1 MLKILIAA
9 FVALFAGAT
18 PLLAQ
23 DNPENMSAVSADT
36 QEAAATENEAAAA
49 VEDVSVSAGG
59 NVSIDF
65 RDADIQNV
73 LRILSYKSGVNI
85 VTGPEVTGLVTIK
98 LKDVPWKRA
107 LEVILETYGYGYEH
121 KDNII
126 TVTTIEGLKKRR
138 EDSTLL
144 AEQEPLVTETFI
156 LNYAK
161 ASEVIASLDK
171 MKTARG
177 SVNYDE
183 RTNTLIVRDLSRN
196 MDLIEKVIK
205 QLDRTTPQVLIE
217 AKIVETTLDNTE
229 KLGVE
234 WTTKVTV
241 SGAKRPSTW
250 PFTQHSANKYLKTD
264 DFPGAEDTDFSLG
277 TLDFQQMQLVLEML
291 RNRTDTNILSNPRI
305 VTLNNKPARIVVGRE
320 YPFPNYSYNDQQ
332 ARYQVSG
339 WEYKDIG
346 VIFDVTPHVNNA
358 GYITLD
364 LQPQVTDILG
374 FVTVENASV
383 PQLSKESAKTNV
395 MIRDGE
401 TLVIAGLI
409 KDQITDTK
417 RKVPFLGDIPLVGLL
432 FQKSDKTVVKQDLLI
447 FVTPHIINN
456 DEIPTPPA
464 Q

>member
-1 MLKILIAA
+1 MSKILIAA
-9 FVALFAGAT
+9 LVAILGWGTPLFAQVA
-18 PLLAQ
+18 P
-23 DNPENMSAVSADT
+23 
-36 QEAAATENEAAAA
+36 AAATPAEEQAAPAA
-49 VEDVSVSAGG
+49 SGEKTDATAEDLAVSQTG

-107 LEVILETYGYGYEH
+107 LEVILETYGYGYEQ

-126 TVTTIEGLKKRR
+126 TITTIESLKKRR
-138 EDSTLL
+138 EDASIL
-144 AEQEPLVTETFI
+144 AEQEPLITQTFI

-161 ASEVIASLDK
+161 AADVIASLDK
-171 MKTARG
+171 IKTARG
-177 SVNYDE
+177 TINFDE

-196 MDLIEKVIK
+196 MDLILEVIK

-217 AKIVETTLDNTE
+217 AKVVETTLDNAE
-229 KLGVE
+229 RLGIE
-234 WTTKVTV
+234 WTTQASI
-241 SGAKRPSTW
+241 SGAKRALSF
-250 PFTQHSANKYLKTD
+250 PFTTHSANKYLKD
-264 DFPGAEDTDFSLG
+264 NDMPAADATDFSYG
-277 TLDFQQMQLVLEML
+277 TLNFQQLQAVLELL

-305 VTLNNKPARIVVGRE
+305 VTLNNKPAKIVVGKE
-320 YPFPNYSYNDQQ
+320 YPFPNYTYNDQQ

-346 VIFDVTPHVNNA
+346 VIFDVTPHVNHA
-358 GYITLD
+358 GYVTLE
-364 LQPQVTDILG
+364 LRPQVTDILG

-383 PQLSKESAKTNV
+383 PQLSKEEAKTSV
-395 MIRDGE
+395 MIKDGE

-409 KDQITDTK
+409 KDQVTDTK
-417 RKVPFLGDIPLVGLL
+417 KKVPFLGDIPLVGLL
-432 FQKSDKTVVKQDLLI
+432 FQKSEKTVVKQDLLI

-456 DEIPTPPA
+456 DEPA
-464 Q
+464 APAAQ